1 MLKSTTLKP
10 SDREKLQDCL
20 LLVQSAR
27 NILSNVRDGLIPG
40 IADMQKCFL
49 AVDRTLTTLLR
60 T

>member
-1 MLKSTTLKP
+1 MLNPTVLKP

-27 NILSNVRDGLIPG
+27 NILANIRDGLVPG
-40 IADMQKCFL
+40 VADIDKCFID
-49 AVDRTLTTLLR
+49 VDRTLTGLLR